1 MVGNGWRARLAGH
14 SRHAASRLR
23 TVSQSFWQDVVE
35 TCSHRVYLYTV
46 ASASIYTGVLGFY
59 SYWGPKAGKALFGMQ
74 QESADLVFGA
84 LTVLTGV
91 IGTAA
96 GGVALDRLG
105 GGMESALALSAAAVA
120 VACALL
126 IPAFNM
132 AQSIGQFAPML
143 ALGELALF
151 LTQAPT
157 SAVALWCVPK
167 RLRPFSCSLTTVLI
181 HLLGDVPSPP
191 IMGAVQGHLRNWRLS
206 FSLLTAALLAEA
218 ALLVA
223 GARAAR
229 HAPDYRN
236 TAAGH

>member
-1 MVGNGWRARLAGH
+1 MFCFVA
-14 SRHAASRLR
+14 
-23 TVSQSFWQDVVE
+23 
-35 TCSHRVYLYTV
+35 V

-74 QESADLVFGA
+74 QARDWQSTSPAIDTWGYPLSAMCLCLTAHHLSPTQPPQESADLVFGA

-132 AQSIGQFAPML
+132 AQARGTSML
-143 ALGELALF
+143 RA
-151 LTQAPT
+151 
-157 SAVALWCVPK
+157 SASARECNCVW
-167 RLRPFSCSLTTVLI
+167 
-181 HLLGDVPSPP
+181 G
-191 IMGAVQGHLRNWRLS
+191 
-206 FSLLTAALLAEA
+206 
-218 ALLVA
+218 
-223 GARAAR
+223 
-229 HAPDYRN
+229 
-236 TAAGH
+236 